1 MPSVLKLELNW
12 RKIIGTYNTN
22 ITSIKGRTNIIDNN
36 NNNCKLILKTDTK
49 DKFQKKKRTK
59 KMLKRSKCWRTHKKY
74 QNMDSCNRTN
84 KSRKV
89 NKKIWWEVWY
99 LPGTTIPGMDR
110 KEIQILHCYSIITL
124 ICTDHRNI
132 PSYGMDLLSDLK
144 ASNFIKKR

>member
-74 QNMDSCNRTN
+74 QNMDSYNRTN

-99 LPGTTIPGMDR
+99 LPGITTRGMDR

-124 ICTDHRNI
+124 ICNDHRNI

-144 ASNFIKKR
+144 ASNFIKDR